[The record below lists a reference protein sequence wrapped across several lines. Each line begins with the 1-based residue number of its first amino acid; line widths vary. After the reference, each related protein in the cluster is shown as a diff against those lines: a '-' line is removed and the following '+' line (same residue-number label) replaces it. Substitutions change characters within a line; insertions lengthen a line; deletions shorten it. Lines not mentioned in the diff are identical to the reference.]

1 MCTFSICLLLL
12 LRAHTHTHTHTNTHT
27 GTHLNA
33 PNARPCQECRS
44 TQQTALSA
52 FTACTH
58 TWTFCPMRTFLSRM
72 ARRMLLPAPTPKAGN
87 EGLRGCKAHHSMA
100 KSSTIN
106 HSMPKNITSQRASH
120 ANEQHAK
127 EHHHSMPKS
136 STINYGE
143 AAKRITACQ
152 RAARLITA
160 CQRAAR
166 LIMGRLQSASQHGKE
181 QHD

>member
-106 HSMPKNITSQRASH
+106 HSMPK
-120 ANEQHAK
+120 
-127 EHHHSMPKS
+127 S

-152 RAARLITA
+152 RAAQLWGLVLPYR
-160 CQRAAR
+160 
-166 LIMGRLQSASQHGKE
+166 SAIPAKSW
-181 QHD
+181 